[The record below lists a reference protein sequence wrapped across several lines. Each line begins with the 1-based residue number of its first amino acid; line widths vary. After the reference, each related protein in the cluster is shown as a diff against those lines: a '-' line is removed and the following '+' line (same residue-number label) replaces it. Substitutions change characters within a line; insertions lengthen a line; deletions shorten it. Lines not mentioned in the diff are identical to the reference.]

1 MFGIGLPELL
11 VIMAVALIVVGPDKL
26 PEMAKSLARGVLELK
41 KAIQELQSNVEE
53 EVGDAKSWQKELE
66 APLPQLTEGEK
77 KKAEQA
83 YSEAETEASEAEIEA
98 EEAEIEAEEE
108 TGQAPG
114 AAPRRLTVEE
124 EDAAAWGDD
133 LSSPPAPEKP
143 PKPPAPES

>member
-26 PEMAKSLARGVLELK
+26 PEMAKSLARGVLEVK

-53 EVGDAKSWQKELE
+53 EVGDAESWQKELE

-77 KKAEQA
+77 KTAEQA
-83 YSEAETEASEAEIEA
+83 YSEAETAPSEAEIEG
-98 EEAEIEAEEE
+98 EEE
-108 TGQAPG
+108 TGPA
-114 AAPRRLTVEE
+114 ASVAPRRLTVEE

-133 LSSPPAPEKP
+133 LSTPPAPEKP